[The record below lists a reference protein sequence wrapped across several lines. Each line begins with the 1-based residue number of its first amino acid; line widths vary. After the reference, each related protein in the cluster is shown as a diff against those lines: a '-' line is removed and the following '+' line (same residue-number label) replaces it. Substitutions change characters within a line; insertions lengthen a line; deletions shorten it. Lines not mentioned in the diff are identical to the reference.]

1 MTEVAL
7 IDSGVDMNCIQE
19 WLIPLKYY
27 EKSTERLTQANGE
40 KLIINYKLPNVHIC
54 NDGLCFETIFKDLS
68 SEVILRNPFMTLL
81 YPFFMID
88 GGIKINVLVLRFTSP
103 LISKEI
109 RSLNKVTILKDIN
122 KERICRTE
130 RHLLSLKTEKSL
142 VNQLIDNVINKFKL
156 DIKIEIY
163 SYSPTAF
170 LHRHQHI
177 VQTPCEKEFSGKN
190 IQDGIMLT
198 ISFSQYEWTNGLT
211 DIRSKFV
218 INNVLIL
225 FTIISNIHTK

>member
-1 MTEVAL
+1 MA
-7 IDSGVDMNCIQE
+7 
-19 WLIPLKYY
+19 
-27 EKSTERLTQANGE
+27 
-40 KLIINYKLPNVHIC
+40 
-54 NDGLCFETIFKDLS
+54 
-68 SEVILRNPFMTLL
+68 LL
-81 YPFFMID
+81 YPLLMTD
-88 GGIKINVLVLRFTSP
+88 EGIKINVLVFRFTSP

-109 RSLNKVTILKDIN
+109 RFLNKVTILKDIN

-142 VNQLIDNVINKFKL
+142 VNQLIDNVINKFKS

-177 VQTPCEKEFSGKN
+177 VQTPCEKEFSGKD
-190 IQDGIMLT
+190 IKDGIMLT

-211 DIRSKFV
+211 DIPSKIV

>member
-1 MTEVAL
+1 
-7 IDSGVDMNCIQE
+7 MNFIQE

-122 KERICRTE
+122 KERICRAE
-130 RHLLSLKTEKSL
+130 RHLSSLKTEKSL
-142 VNQLIDNVINKFKL
+142 VNQLTDNIINKFKS
-156 DIKIEIY
+156 DIKIEI
-163 SYSPTAF
+163 
-170 LHRHQHI
+170 
-177 VQTPCEKEFSGKN
+177 
-190 IQDGIMLT
+190 
-198 ISFSQYEWTNGLT
+198 
-211 DIRSKFV
+211 
-218 INNVLIL
+218 
-225 FTIISNIHTK
+225 

>member
-1 MTEVAL
+1 
-7 IDSGVDMNCIQE
+7 MNCIQE

-81 YPFFMID
+81 YSFFMID

-130 RHLLSLKTEKSL
+130 RHLLYKYL
-142 VNQLIDNVINKFKL
+142 
-156 DIKIEIY
+156 
-163 SYSPTAF
+163 
-170 LHRHQHI
+170 R
-177 VQTPCEKEFSGKN
+177 
-190 IQDGIMLT
+190 
-198 ISFSQYEWTNGLT
+198 
-211 DIRSKFV
+211 
-218 INNVLIL
+218 IL
-225 FTIISNIHTK
+225 